1 MSADP
6 PQAVLF
12 DLDGTLLDTAP
23 DFAVV
28 VNRMLR
34 EHGRAPLPFAQIRAT
49 VSHGARALVQ
59 LAFGLADGEPGFET
73 LRSRLLELYESGL
86 AIETTPFEGIREL
99 LVTLA
104 ERGIVWGVVTNKPHY
119 LAEPLLA
126 RMGLQPPAAVLVCPD
141 HVSRTKPDPEPLLLA
156 CHRLGCEP
164 GRSIYVGDHA
174 RDIEAGRRAGMRTIA
189 AAWGYLAEDE
199 SVLPWGADFVAQD
212 VSALTQLL
220 ID

>member
-1 MSADP
+1 MRPEA

-28 VNRMLR
+28 LNRMLR
-34 EHGRAPLPFAQIRAT
+34 EHDRAPLPFGQIRAT

-86 AIETTPFEGIREL
+86 AVETTPFDGMREL
-99 LVTLA
+99 LAGLA
-104 ERGIVWGVVTNKPHY
+104 TRGIAWGVVTNKPHY
-119 LAEPLLA
+119 LAAPLLA
-126 RMGLQPPAAVLVCPD
+126 RMALEPPAAVLVCPD

-156 CHRLGCEP
+156 CHQLGCEP

-174 RDIEAGRRAGMRTIA
+174 RDIEAGRRAGMLTIA

-199 SVLPWGADFVAQD
+199 SVLPWGADFVAAD
-212 VSALTQLL
+212 VAALAHLL
-220 ID
+220 TD

>member
-1 MSADP
+1 MSADAL
-6 PQAVLF
+6 QAVLF

-23 DFAVV
+23 DFAAVL
-28 VNRMLR
+28 NRMLR
-34 EHGRAPLPFAQIRAT
+34 EHDRAPLPFGQIRAT
-49 VSHGARALVQ
+49 VSHGARALVK
-59 LAFGLADGEPGFET
+59 LAFGIADGEPGFET

-86 AIETTPFEGIREL
+86 AIETTPFDGIREL
-99 LVTLA
+99 LAALA
-104 ERGIVWGVVTNKPHY
+104 ARGIAWGVVTNKPHY
-119 LAEPLLA
+119 LAWPLLA
-126 RMGLQPPAAVLVCPD
+126 RMALQPPAAVLICPD

-156 CHRLGCEP
+156 CKQLGCEP

-174 RDIEAGRRAGMRTIA
+174 RDIEAGRSAGMRTVA

-212 VSALTQLL
+212 VTALTHLL